1 MMGKGF
7 TTAFSRRS
15 LAFQLTLLVLV
26 TAIPLLVLAQLMY
39 RQLVANERDNIRQGL
54 LTSARTLAALVD
66 SEIDT
71 HLALAA
77 GLARSPTLQR
87 QDLVTF
93 WNEARA
99 ALEFLPGSWIVVNS
113 PGGNMLVNTLLPP
126 NSALPM
132 HIAPELIQRAL
143 DNRRPEVSDLVF
155 GPASRRWTPF
165 AEVPVY
171 REGAALYSL
180 SVAFPPERFLAL
192 IKSRFTRNEVV
203 AILDRNRRFVARIPD
218 HETRLGSMASEGW
231 RAAIDRSAEGWTEN
245 KTVEGNWS
253 LTGYAPTKHGW
264 TIGIARLESDVARP
278 LAAIFWTTVLVAGG
292 LTLLSL
298 LCGLLVARHASRG
311 MSELAGAAHHL
322 GDGKAITG
330 LRAPFAE
337 AHTIADALAWA
348 SAELKRRGDQIAAN
362 QRHLE
367 STIATRTEELR
378 AEILRRNETEKTL
391 RQVQKMD
398 SIGQLTGGIAHD
410 FNNMLTI
417 ILGNLDTAMRR
428 LKALDNAAT
437 LYRPLDAA
445 AQGARNA
452 AKLTRRLLAFARQQP
467 LEPVVMDLNALVA
480 GLSDMLNRTMG
491 ENIQVETAA
500 AAGLWTTFVD
510 ANEVENALINLA
522 VNARDAMPEGGK
534 LTIETSNVFLDE
546 AYVSRFGN
554 LAAGQYVMLSVS
566 DTGTGIPADIL
577 DRVFEPFYT
586 SKESGKGTGLGL
598 SMVHGFVSQSKGHM
612 RIYSEVGLGTAVK
625 IYLPRHR
632 ESVEVP
638 AVPRADISPA
648 RPAPRA
654 TDQETILLVEDDSG
668 VREYAGGALQDL
680 GYQVF
685 SAAGGAEA
693 LRIAEMS
700 DRLDLLFT
708 DVVLGEGN
716 NGKQLAEQILK
727 HRPGLPVLFTT
738 GYTRNA
744 IVHHGRLDPGV
755 NLLHKPYTQRD
766 LGEKVRHVLDQAS
779 RRST

>member
-1 MMGKGF
+1 MGKGF
-7 TTAFSRRS
+7 ATAFSRRS

-26 TAIPLLVLAQLMY
+26 MAIPLLVLAQLMY
-39 RQLVANERDNIRQGL
+39 RQLVDNERESIRQGL
-54 LTSARTLAALVD
+54 LSSARTLAALVD

-93 WNEARA
+93 WNEAKA

-113 PGGNMLVNTLLPP
+113 PAGQMLVNTLLPP
-126 NSALPM
+126 NAALSM
-132 HIAPELIQRAL
+132 HVAPELVRRAL
-143 DNRRPEVSDLVF
+143 DNRRPQVSDLVF
-155 GPASRRWTPF
+155 GPASQRWTPF

-171 REGAALYSL
+171 RDGAPLYSL
-180 SVAFPPERFLAL
+180 SVTFPPERFLAL
-192 IKSRFTRNEVV
+192 IKTRFTRNEVV
-203 AILDRNRRFVARIPD
+203 AIIDRNRRFVARIPD

-245 KTVEGNWS
+245 KTVEGDWS
-253 LTGYAPTKHGW
+253 LTGYAATTHGW
-264 TIGIARLESDVARP
+264 TVGVARLESDMARP
-278 LAAIFWTTVLVAGG
+278 LAAILWTNVLLGSG
-292 LTLLSL
+292 LTLLGL

-311 MSELAGAAHHL
+311 MAELAAGARHL
-322 GDGKAITG
+322 VDGEAITE

-337 AHTIADALAWA
+337 AHTIAEALAWA
-348 SAELKRRGDQIAAN
+348 SAELKRRGDRIAAD
-362 QRHLE
+362 QIQLE
-367 STIATRTEELR
+367 ATIATRTEELR
-378 AEILRRNETEKTL
+378 DEIQRRNETEKTL

-417 ILGNLDTAMRR
+417 ILGNLETAMRR
-428 LKALDNAAT
+428 LKSIDNAAT
-437 LYRPLDAA
+437 LHRPLDAA
-445 AQGARNA
+445 TQGARNA

-467 LEPVVMDLNALVA
+467 LEPVILDLNALVA
-480 GLSDMLNRTMG
+480 GLSDMLKRTVG
-491 ENIQVETAA
+491 ENIQVETVA

-510 ANEVENALINLA
+510 ANEVENALINMA

-534 LTIETSNVFLDE
+534 LTIETSNVFLDD

-554 LAAGQYVMLSVS
+554 LAAGQYVMLSIS
-566 DTGTGIPADIL
+566 DTGMGIPADIL

-586 SKESGKGTGLGL
+586 TKESGKGTGLGL

-612 RIYSEVGLGTAVK
+612 RIYSEVGLGTTVK
-625 IYLPRHR
+625 MYLPRHM
-632 ESVEVP
+632 ESVELP
-638 AVPRADISPA
+638 ASPRPDIAIP
-648 RPAPRA
+648 RLAPQA
-654 TDQETILLVEDDSG
+654 IGDETILLVEDDAG
-668 VREYAGGALQDL
+668 VREYAVGALQDL
-680 GYQVF
+680 GYRVLP
-685 SAAGGAEA
+685 AAGGAEA
-693 LRIAEMS
+693 LRIAEKPG
-700 DRLDLLFT
+700 RLDLLFT

-755 NLLHKPYTQRD
+755 NLLNKPYTLGD
-766 LGEKVRHVLDQAS
+766 LAEKVRYVLDRAS
-779 RRST
+779 PRSS